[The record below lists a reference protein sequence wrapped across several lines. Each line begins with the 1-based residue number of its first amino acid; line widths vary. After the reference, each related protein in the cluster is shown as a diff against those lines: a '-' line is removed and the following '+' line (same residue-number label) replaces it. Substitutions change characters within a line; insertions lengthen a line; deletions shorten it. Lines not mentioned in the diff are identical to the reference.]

1 MSLEIGTKCTEIE
14 RRIYKDIDIPNSF
27 YSGLETKYHRSII
40 DPYHSKRVDTRI
52 VIYIPIDAES
62 LGIDFDPHIGVGI
75 DVVEEVYSSKYYEY
89 NTE

>member
-14 RRIYKDIDIPNSF
+14 RRIDKDIDIPNSF

-40 DPYHSKRVDTRI
+40 DSNDSKRVYTGIVVYIAVDT
-52 VIYIPIDAES
+52 ES
-62 LGIDFDPHIGVGI
+62 LSIDSDSHIGVSVDI
-75 DVVEEVYSSKYYEY
+75 VEEVYSSKYYQD